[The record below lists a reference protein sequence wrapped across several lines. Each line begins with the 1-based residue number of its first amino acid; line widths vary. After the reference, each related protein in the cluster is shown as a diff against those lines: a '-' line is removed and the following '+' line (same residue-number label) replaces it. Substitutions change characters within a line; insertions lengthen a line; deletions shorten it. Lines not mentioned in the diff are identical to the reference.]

1 MATHSS
7 ILACRIPMDREAW
20 RATVHGVAN
29 SWTQLSTTKQRG
41 LHNFV
46 NILKTSEFYSLKGWV
61 LLYMNYIS
69 IKLSFK
75 KRERLPVS
83 CLACKELG
91 SCHSILKSRKLNK
104 MNQHLFFRSIRE
116 LGSEHKPLP
125 AHPPSWGETGTYKEL
140 QLNQSRNM
148 WTDASTRTP
157 LGSEYQNTAGGASA
171 ILVQKLRFYML
182 KNAAKILKK
191 DKQNTPGHWIT
202 GGSVWTNLRV

>member
-7 ILACRIPMDREAW
+7 ILACRIPMDREAR

-125 AHPPSWGETGTYKEL
+125 AHPPSWRDRQEHTKNYNLTRAETCQQTPPL
-140 QLNQSRNM
+140 Q
-148 WTDASTRTP
+148 P
-157 LGSEYQNTAGGASA
+157 
-171 ILVQKLRFYML
+171 
-182 KNAAKILKK
+182 
-191 DKQNTPGHWIT
+191 H
-202 GGSVWTNLRV
+202 